1 MRILKSLCISFSLYS
16 KIPVPQFA
24 WEEDDM
30 KYVLCFFPWIG
41 VVTGALL
48 LLWSYICKRLSIGN
62 LAFTCIGTAL
72 PLLVTGGFHA
82 DGFMDTMDAF
92 HSYKEREEKL
102 EILKDSHIGA
112 FSVLML
118 ALYYLIYLAAFSEI
132 KDGRA
137 LLALGFGYVI
147 SRCLS
152 GIGVVTFRSAK
163 NNGLLYTFADS
174 AAKRAVRVSLYLQL
188 ILCAALLIILCE
200 KTGVFV
206 LIAAAGSFLYYRYR
220 SYHELGGITGDTAGY
235 FVMIC
240 EAAVAVAATVGGRC

>member
-1 MRILKSLCISFSLYS
+1 
-16 KIPVPQFA
+16 
-24 WEEDDM
+24 
-30 KYVLCFFPWIG
+30 
-41 VVTGALL
+41 
-48 LLWSYICKRLSIGN
+48 
-62 LAFTCIGTAL
+62 
-72 PLLVTGGFHA
+72 
-82 DGFMDTMDAF
+82 MDTMDAF
-92 HSYKEREEKL
+92 HSYKERKEKL

-118 ALYYLIYLAAFSEI
+118 VLYYLIYLAAFSEI

-188 ILCAALLIILCE
+188 ILCAVLLVVWCG
-200 KTGVFV
+200 KTGVLV

-240 EAAVAVAATVGGRC
+240 EAAVAVAAAVGGRC